1 MVSIRLVNVRKRFG
15 EFEALKGIT
24 LDIFDGE
31 FFFVLGPSG
40 CGKTTLLRIIAGLYK
55 PDEGNVYFGD
65 RRVNDVPPYDRN
77 IGMVF
82 QNYALWPHMN
92 VFDNVAYGLKA
103 RRLPRRE
110 VEKKVRHAL
119 RLVGLEGMEDKY
131 PNQLSGGQ
139 QQRVALA
146 RALVVEPDV
155 LLLDEPLSNLDAKLR
170 ARMRREL
177 KALQKELGVTTI
189 YVTHDQAEA
198 LSMADRMAV
207 MSFGVIEQVGTP
219 KEIYA
224 WPKTRFVA
232 DFIGEINLLEAVV
245 AEVKDGLAVLE
256 TALGPIRAR
265 VDGAVSGSKIV
276 IGFRPENARISK
288 RRGVKLRVR
297 DVMFYGFYEEA
308 VLEADGVVIRI
319 FLRSEDR
326 WFKSGDEVFLE
337 VEPDDVIVL
346 EADADGGL

>member
-1 MVSIRLVNVRKRFG
+1 MVSIRLVGVRKRFG
-15 EFEALKGIT
+15 EFEALKGVT
-24 LDIFDGE
+24 LDIRDGE

-40 CGKTTLLRIIAGLYK
+40 CGKTTLLRIIAGLYT
-55 PDEGNVYFGD
+55 PDEGDIYFGN

-103 RRLPRRE
+103 RRLPRHGI
-110 VEKKVRHAL
+110 EKKVRRAL
-119 RLVGLEGMEDKY
+119 RLVGLEGMENKY
-131 PNQLSGGQ
+131 PSQLSGGQ

-177 KALQKELGVTTI
+177 KALQKDLGVTTV

-198 LSMADRMAV
+198 LSMADRIAV
-207 MSFGVIEQVGTP
+207 MSFGVVEQVGTP

-232 DFIGEINLLEAVV
+232 DFIGEINLLEAMVSNVV
-245 AEVKDGLAVLE
+245 DRLAVLE
-256 TALGPIRAR
+256 TALGPLRAR
-265 VDGAVSGSKIV
+265 VDKIVSGSRVV
-276 IGFRPENARISK
+276 IGFRPENARVSRK
-288 RRGVKLRVR
+288 RGFKLRVR
-297 DVMFYGFYEEA
+297 DVLFYGFYEEA
-308 VLEADGVVIRI
+308 VLEADGVVIRV
-319 FLRSEDR
+319 FLRSEER
-326 WFKSGDEVFLE
+326 WFKPGDEVFLD

-346 EADADGGL
+346 GAGENGGL